1 MRLVNPLGEAIEKE
15 EELQLLPERL
25 LLALEFARAPVDGQP
40 AHLAVLDGLDGCKSM
55 REKAADAGYDARHGG
70 LVYLLGS
77 CLAQIG
83 RLSTAAGRAS
93 ADVTSMQYRDICH
106 LEDFKYSVE
115 HIKCAPA

>member
-40 AHLAVLDGLDGCKSM
+40 AHLAVLDGLEACESVG
-55 REKAADAGYDARHGG
+55 EEAAEAGYDAGHGG

-77 CLAQIG
+77 CWQI
-83 RLSTAAGRAS
+83 
-93 ADVTSMQYRDICH
+93 I
-106 LEDFKYSVE
+106 YSRWQDE
-115 HIKCAPA
+115 C